1 MSAEGISKE
10 CPGNSYSLVAVLSG
24 LEPQRTL
31 FEEFLINRYRQ
42 YDKPVLL
49 VRGKMGLPN
58 VSTQIGSITLV
69 PYMNDDQLFAIML
82 QAEKIVVRS
91 GYSTI
96 MDLAVLGLLDKAEF
110 HPTPGQTEQEYLAQY
125 HNQ

>member
-1 MSAEGISKE
+1 M
-10 CPGNSYSLVAVLSG
+10 AVLSG

-49 VRGKMGLPN
+49 VRGKMGFPN

-69 PYMNDDQLFAIML
+69 PYMNDDQLSAIML

-110 HPTPGQTEQEYLAQY
+110 YPTPGQTEQEYLSQY
-125 HNQ
+125 HNHIK

>member
-1 MSAEGISKE
+1 M
-10 CPGNSYSLVAVLSG
+10 VAVLSG

-58 VSTQIGSITLV
+58 VSTQIGSITLI
-69 PYMNDDQLFAIML
+69 PYMTDDQLSAYML

-96 MDLAVLGLLDKAEF
+96 MDLAVLGVLNKAEF
-110 HPTPGQTEQEYLAQY
+110 HPTPGQTEQEYLSQY
-125 HNQ
+125 HNH